1 MENRELN
8 PADLESTLE
17 EFSVFELDERLEF
30 VAWCDTN
37 CSCTSGQGAS

>member
-1 MENRELN
+1 MENHKLTA
-8 PADLESTLE
+8 ADIENTLE

>member
-1 MENRELN
+1 MENREPN
-8 PADLESTLE
+8 TAALEQTLS

-37 CSCTSGQGAS
+37 CRDRKSVV